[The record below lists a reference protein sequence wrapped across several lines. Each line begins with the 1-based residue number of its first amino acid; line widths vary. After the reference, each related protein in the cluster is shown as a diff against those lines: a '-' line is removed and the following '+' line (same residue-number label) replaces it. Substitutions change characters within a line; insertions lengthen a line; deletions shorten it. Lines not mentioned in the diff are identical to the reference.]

1 MTMMMMMMMMMMIM
15 MLACRSS
22 GNPGSWG
29 RLQPRDEAV
38 ELLSRKVEL
47 PSVEEELLELLQS
60 VNNVM
65 LLLISL
71 SDHSLISKMFHSS
84 SKLAA
89 VKN

>member
-1 MTMMMMMMMMMMIM
+1 MMMMMMMIM

-65 LLLISL
+65 LLTSL